1 MVPICHKFWFFWVKI
16 YIFFFTRKVRGS
28 FLALCVLR
36 YYTINR
42 RGRSNTIKRGKRVSF
57 LIFINLEKG
66 LKKGCKYNKLKFSNP
81 TQKGKFLSYCVSF
94 WRHGR
99 VVRRGTANPFSPV
112 QIRVPPHQQT
122 NRNILFCSAD
132 ITQPNLTQQ
141 NRIRGL
147 LILGW
152 F

>member
-1 MVPICHKFWFFWVKI
+1 MKI
-16 YIFFFTRKVRGS
+16 YIFFFNRKVRRS

-36 YYTINR
+36 YYTINW
-42 RGRSNTIKRGKRVSF
+42 RGRNKRVEIKKGKRVSF
-57 LIFINLEKG
+57 LIFLNLEKG
-66 LKKGCKYNKLKFSNP
+66 WKKGCKYNKLKFSNP
-81 TQKGKFLSYCVSF
+81 TQKGNFWSYCVSF

-122 NRNILFCSAD
+122 NRNLLFCS
-132 ITQPNLTQQ
+132 ITQPIFTQQ

>member
-1 MVPICHKFWFFWVKI
+1 
-16 YIFFFTRKVRGS
+16 
-28 FLALCVLR
+28 LALCVLR

-42 RGRSNTIKRGKRVSF
+42 RGRSNTIKRGKRVYF
-57 LIFINLEKG
+57 LIFLNLEKG
-66 LKKGCKYNKLKFSNP
+66 LKKGCKYNKLKFSNA

-122 NRNILFCSAD
+122 NRNLLFCSAD
-132 ITQPNLTQQ
+132 ITKPNFTQQ

-147 LILGW
+147 LILG
-152 F
+152 

>member
-1 MVPICHKFWFFWVKI
+1 MKI
-16 YIFFFTRKVRGS
+16 YIWFFNIKVSGS
-28 FLALCVLR
+28 LCVLR

-42 RGRSNTIKRGKRVSF
+42 RGRSNTIKRGKTVSF
-57 LIFINLEKG
+57 LIFLNLEKRI
-66 LKKGCKYNKLKFSNP
+66 KKGCKYNKLKFTNT

-122 NRNILFCSAD
+122 NRNLLFCSAIFLCSGD
-132 ITQPNLTQQ
+132 FVKDWKSLNLKFIE
-141 NRIRGL
+141 RL
-147 LILGW
+147 
-152 F
+152 

>member
-1 MVPICHKFWFFWVKI
+1 MKISILFFN
-16 YIFFFTRKVRGS
+16 RKVRVN
-28 FLALCVLR
+28 FLTFFVLR

-57 LIFINLEKG
+57 LIFKNLEKG
-66 LKKGCKYNKLKFSNP
+66 FKRGCKYDKLKFSNP
-81 TQKGKFLSYCVSF
+81 TPKGKFWSYCVSF

-122 NRNILFCSAD
+122 NQNILFCSAD
-132 ITQPNLTQQ
+132 ITQPIFTQQ

-147 LILGW
+147 LILGL